1 MLRGNVGKIN
11 DMHCRR
17 GMLLAW
23 ETMISNE
30 YNEDK
35 YPLITGTTHHDKLPD
50 KPTEQ
55 TDLPVLGTMTW
66 PKARPAHNTWVLGA
80 RFPKEPGGTTLVPRD
95 TSFGQLT
102 IDVDAHESG
111 TARHSSPPDQT
122 TEGIHRP
129 VFLTRNWPKPHI
141 FTKHVTEQLRRNSS
155 AGRALD

>member
-1 MLRGNVGKIN
+1 MGNLTDKYKINVGNKEVYKI
-11 DMHCRR
+11 R
-17 GMLLAW
+17 GKW
-23 ETMISNE
+23 
-30 YNEDK
+30 YN
-35 YPLITGTTHHDKLPD
+35 
-50 KPTEQ
+50 
-55 TDLPVLGTMTW
+55 VF
-66 PKARPAHNTWVLGA
+66 RVLGA